1 MAIVEIRAAA
11 TGETVVLGGTVADI
25 KAVAAGEGTNMCKQE
40 KNLLAEAQVL
50 NTGLRHFCFDIE
62 TGNASAEDINI
73 KAQEAKLPVKA
84 KTEEEIQ
91 QAKIEAYQKAVD
103 KAALLDRA
111 PITVLAAATEAGNV
125 VWNCIPDPCPVSTMP
140 GLMGEIRNFSSE
152 REMLIDLREWLA
164 ERASAMT
171 EIIGFNSRGFDLP
184 KLRNAYIRHKLQ
196 LPAIFVP
203 GVNPHYDV
211 MREYLRNYTTEFN
224 GQLYVK
230 LKTVQSRFGLPEYK
244 EYISGAD
251 APKLAAEGK
260 SKLVIPYCYMDTIT
274 TYLAYKFMT
283 GQIEDVEEI
292 KNA

>member
-1 MAIVEIRAAA
+1 MVDITAAD
-11 TGETVVLGGTVADI
+11 TD
-25 KAVAAGEGTNMCKQE
+25 AVAGGGNMCKPQT
-40 KNLLAEAQVL
+40 NLLAEAQVV
-50 NTGLRHFCFDIE
+50 NTGLKHFCFDIE
-62 TGNASAEDINI
+62 TGNASPEDIDI
-73 KAQEAKLPVKA
+73 KAQEAKLPAKA
-84 KTEEEIQ
+84 KTDDEIR
-91 QAKIEAYQKAVD
+91 QAKIDAYQKAVD

-140 GLMGEIRNFSSE
+140 GLNGEIRNFKSE
-152 REMLIDLREWLA
+152 KDMLIDLREWLT
-164 ERASAMT
+164 ERTSVLT

-196 LPAIFVP
+196 LPALFVP
-203 GVNPHYDV
+203 GINPHYDV
-211 MREYLRNYTTEFN
+211 MKEYLRNFTTEFN
-224 GQLYVK
+224 GQLFVK

-283 GQIEDVEEI
+283 GQIEDVQENT
-292 KNA
+292 NA

>member
-1 MAIVEIRAAA
+1 M
-11 TGETVVLGGTVADI
+11 
-25 KAVAAGEGTNMCKQE
+25 AVATAGVITAVDTAVEAMEGGTNMCKPE
-40 KNLLAEAQVL
+40 KNLLAEAQVV
-50 NTGLRHFCFDIE
+50 NTGLKHFCFDIE
-62 TGNASAEDINI
+62 TGNAAEEDINL
-73 KAQEAKLPVKA
+73 KAQEAKIPAKA
-84 KTEEEIQ
+84 KTEEDIQ
-91 QAKIEAYQKAVD
+91 QAKIDAYNKAVD

-111 PITVLAAATEAGNV
+111 PITVLAAATEAGNL

-140 GLMGEIRNFSSE
+140 GLNGEIRNFKTE
-152 REMLIDLREWLA
+152 RDMLIDLREWLA
-164 ERASAMT
+164 ERASALT

-203 GVNPHYDV
+203 GINPHYDV

-224 GQLYVK
+224 GQLFVK

-251 APKLAAEGK
+251 APRLAAEGK

-283 GQIEDVEEI
+283 GQIEDVKEST
-292 KNA
+292 NA

>member
-1 MAIVEIRAAA
+1 
-11 TGETVVLGGTVADI
+11 
-25 KAVAAGEGTNMCKQE
+25 MCKPQQ
-40 KNLLAEAQVL
+40 NLLAEAQVV
-50 NTGLRHFCFDIE
+50 NTGLKHFCFDIE
-62 TGNASAEDINI
+62 TGNASQEDINT
-73 KAQEAKLPVKA
+73 KAQEAKIPAKA
-84 KTEEEIQ
+84 KTEEDISK
-91 QAKIEAYQKAVD
+91 AKIEAYNKAVE
-103 KAALLDRA
+103 KSALLDRA

-140 GLMGEIRNFSSE
+140 GLNGEIRNFKSE
-152 REMLIDLREWLA
+152 RDMLVDLREWLTQ
-164 ERASAMT
+164 RTSILT
-171 EIIGFNSRGFDLP
+171 EIIGFNSRNFDLP

-203 GVNPHYDV
+203 GINPHYDV

-224 GQLYVK
+224 GQLFVK

-283 GQIEDVEEI
+283 GQIEDVKEST
-292 KNA
+292 NA

>member
-1 MAIVEIRAAA
+1 MGITVAVAV
-11 TGETVVLGGTVADI
+11 GETVAEVLGETVAVTD
-25 KAVAAGEGTNMCKQE
+25 AVAGGGNMCKTQT
-40 KNLLAEAQVL
+40 NLLAEAQVV
-50 NTGLRHFCFDIE
+50 NTGLKHFCFDIE
-62 TGNASAEDINI
+62 TGNASQEDINT
-73 KAQEAKLPVKA
+73 KAQEAKVPAKA
-84 KTEEEIQ
+84 KTEEEIR
-91 QAKIEAYQKAVD
+91 QAKIDAYQKAVD

-140 GLMGEIRNFSSE
+140 GLNGEIRNFKSE
-152 REMLIDLREWLA
+152 KDMLIDLREWLT
-164 ERASAMT
+164 ERTSVLT
-171 EIIGFNSRGFDLP
+171 EIIGFNSKGFDLP
-184 KLRNAYIRHKLQ
+184 KLRNAYIRHRLQ
-196 LPAIFVP
+196 LPSLFVP
-203 GVNPHYDV
+203 GNNPHYDV

-224 GQLYVK
+224 GQLFVK

-283 GQIEDVEEI
+283 GQIEDVKENT
-292 KNA
+292 NA

>member
-1 MAIVEIRAAA
+1 
-11 TGETVVLGGTVADI
+11 
-25 KAVAAGEGTNMCKQE
+25 MCKPQT
-40 KNLLAEAQVL
+40 NLLAEAQVV
-50 NTGLRHFCFDIE
+50 NTGLKHFCFDIE
-62 TGNASAEDINI
+62 TGNASPEDIDI
-73 KAQEAKLPVKA
+73 KAQEAKLPAKA
-84 KTEEEIQ
+84 KTDDEIR

-140 GLMGEIRNFSSE
+140 GLNGEIRNFKSE
-152 REMLIDLREWLA
+152 KDMLIDLREWLT
-164 ERASAMT
+164 ERTSVLT

-196 LPAIFVP
+196 LPALFVP
-203 GVNPHYDV
+203 GINPHYDV
-211 MREYLRNYTTEFN
+211 MKEYLRNYTTEFN
-224 GQLYVK
+224 GQLFVK

-283 GQIEDVEEI
+283 GQIEDVQENT
-292 KNA
+292 NA